1 MRLHRTHRRLQGYT
15 GVIFELVI
23 TITPFTLVLDLHR
36 VEHPGHH
43 PQCAMHSPPAPSPQ
57 GSGGEGPA
65 MTLITTGMVLALL
78 IPIAL
83 LCRQCNAWERLAA
96 FGSIGTKVAMLAL
109 VVAVMRGDRMLAL
122 VGALM
127 ISAGDA
133 GMLLLARLLEEQ
145 KQ

>member
-1 MRLHRTHRRLQGYT
+1 
-15 GVIFELVI
+15 
-23 TITPFTLVLDLHR
+23 
-36 VEHPGHH
+36 
-43 PQCAMHSPPAPSPQ
+43 
-57 GSGGEGPA
+57 

-122 VGALM
+122 VGALVLCGCACACRY
-127 ISAGDA
+127 IPRWSGA
-133 GMLLLARLLEEQ
+133 ARVAPS
-145 KQ
+145 

>member
-1 MRLHRTHRRLQGYT
+1 
-15 GVIFELVI
+15 
-23 TITPFTLVLDLHR
+23 
-36 VEHPGHH
+36 
-43 PQCAMHSPPAPSPQ
+43 
-57 GSGGEGPA
+57 

-122 VGALM
+122 M

>member
-1 MRLHRTHRRLQGYT
+1 
-15 GVIFELVI
+15 
-23 TITPFTLVLDLHR
+23 
-36 VEHPGHH
+36 
-43 PQCAMHSPPAPSPQ
+43 
-57 GSGGEGPA
+57 

-127 ISAGDA
+127 ISARDA

-145 KQ
+145 KR